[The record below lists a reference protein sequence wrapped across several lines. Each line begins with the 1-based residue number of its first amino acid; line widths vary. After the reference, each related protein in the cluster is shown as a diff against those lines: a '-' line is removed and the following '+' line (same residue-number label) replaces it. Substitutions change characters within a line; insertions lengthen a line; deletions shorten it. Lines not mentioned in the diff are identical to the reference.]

1 MPLPSAIELQR
12 KMPPSRE
19 KRRSKRAGKQDQ
31 QSIAKAPNVASSK
44 PARPFTTPAPR
55 KGQDMSHLLNFR
67 TPERRTDMSN
77 ALSYRRRGPRVRY
90 DKDRYMAANYHFVVD
105 GSQNFSLHLAVPD
118 KAIDWDFVREVHL
131 SEESCYQCPICLEPP
146 VAARITQCGHVY
158 CWPCVKR
165 LLSVAGKNYAPC
177 PICTNIITG
186 TLGQLKPAVVHLHEA
201 VSVKSEVTLELM
213 RREKGSMTP
222 LKASSFTADT
232 LGCMNAASEIFPGL
246 TNGCPVSVELA
257 DARFSQIS
265 SVTNSKRIL
274 ERERSELLD
283 ALQLCHS
290 SQDLEMVPHIESCLR
305 DLDVQMSQG
314 EKSGVEMNIGNTPFP
329 APNTPTLLS
338 ALTNDSLRSPTD
350 SGGMTRSGSFGKR
363 LWVNG
368 ELHDVEYSD
377 DDFDPD
383 DDYEYHCEETCDL
396 SVTACDGFGG
406 DEMESAVT
414 DVSTPDDSH
423 EVMEGSLNFSRA
435 ESDRVI
441 EGIHFFYQSS
451 EGQKVFLH
459 PVNMRCLLEEYGSYL
474 HLPHN
479 IRANVIE
486 IERFTQNDESRK
498 RYKAFEHLP
507 LGAEMRF
514 VEVEIA
520 PLVSKDTL
528 KRMQPKLQ
536 ERAKSRKFRAK
547 REAQLQARAEKQK
560 QRDLNKVAP
569 PPEDLL
575 TGPSL
580 LEAMAAAQGHMDDD
594 ALCALL
600 MSEEH
605 SPPLPSQMAST
616 FGEITSSS
624 PGSAGPKWT
633 ELVRDGPSFRQHQG
647 QMQIDDF
654 PALGEAAFPSLS
666 NSSPKTSTGA
676 WGAKLSTSPPV
687 KDESPNRWSASTPPK
702 NTWGART
709 PSSIA
714 QAASSARI
722 NQAGGEALIFDM
734 DEEDEVT
741 EEERRRRIAE
751 ARDRAWEAALAGATH
766 SAEAANKNS
775 QCDADEV
782 SGKESKNGAKKGR
795 KNKTILLSWG

>member
-1 MPLPSAIELQR
+1 MPLPNAIELQR

-19 KRRSKRAGKQDQ
+19 KRRSKRAGKPDQ
-31 QSIAKAPNVASSK
+31 QPVAKTSNIASSK
-44 PARPFTTPAPR
+44 PSRPFTTPAPR
-55 KGQDMSHLLNFR
+55 KGQDASHLLNFR

-77 ALSYRRRGPRVRY
+77 TGSYRRRGPKVRY

-105 GSQNFSLHLAVPD
+105 GSQNFSVHLAVPD

-131 SEESCYQCPICLEPP
+131 SEEGCYQCPICLEPP

-177 PICTNIITG
+177 PICTNIVTG
-186 TLGQLKPAVVHLHEA
+186 TLGQLKPAVVHMHEA
-201 VSVKSEVTLELM
+201 ISVKSEVTFELM

-222 LKASSFTADT
+222 LKASSFTSDT
-232 LGCMNAASEIFPGL
+232 LGCMNSASDIFSGL
-246 TNGCPVSVELA
+246 TNGCPISVDRA
-257 DARFSQIS
+257 DARFSQMS
-265 SVTNSKRIL
+265 SVKNSKHIL

-305 DLDVQMSQG
+305 DLDVQISQDERIALELDPG
-314 EKSGVEMNIGNTPFP
+314 STPIP
-329 APNTPTLLS
+329 VPSTPTSSS
-338 ALTNDSLRSPTD
+338 ALNDSLRSPTD
-350 SGGMTRSGSFGKR
+350 SSGLTRSGSFSKR

-377 DDFDPD
+377 EDFDPE
-383 DDYEYHCEETCDL
+383 DDYEYHYDETCDL
-396 SVTACDGFGG
+396 SVAACDGFGG
-406 DEMESAVT
+406 DETESAAT
-414 DVSTPDDSH
+414 DVSTPDDTH
-423 EVMEGSLNFSRA
+423 EILDSSVNISKS

-474 HLPHN
+474 HLPHS
-479 IRANVIE
+479 IKANVIE

-498 RYKAFEHLP
+498 RYKALEHLP

-560 QRDLNKVAP
+560 QKDMNKVAP
-569 PPEDLL
+569 PPDDLL

-616 FGEITSSS
+616 YGEITSGS
-624 PGSAGPKWT
+624 PGSAGPKWN
-633 ELVRDGPSFRQHQG
+633 ELVREGPSFRQNQA
-647 QMQIDDF
+647 QMQKYEHSNENY
-654 PALGEAAFPSLS
+654 LGSTNA
-666 NSSPKTSTGA
+666 NHTSS
-676 WGAKLSTSPPV
+676 
-687 KDESPNRWSASTPPK
+687 
-702 NTWGART
+702 
-709 PSSIA
+709 
-714 QAASSARI
+714 
-722 NQAGGEALIFDM
+722 FDG
-734 DEEDEVT
+734 EVT
-741 EEERRRRIAE
+741 EEERRRRVAE
-751 ARDRAWEAALAGATH
+751 ARDRL
-766 SAEAANKNS
+766 N
-775 QCDADEV
+775 
-782 SGKESKNGAKKGR
+782 
-795 KNKTILLSWG
+795 